1 MQYYLG
7 IHARMDLVYYLNLLR
22 VVYML
27 QNSLPQCNQQQQPL
41 TTFFLFNVAD
51 DVHNRTH
58 FICWVEICLLEKC
71 LWSLTQRLGFCRKS
85 TILSYKKVFWLLHKS
100 TQFSVQISIN
110 RLSSWG
116 QVQMAPLASN
126 LLRKPDNKVPSNG
139 INYNHPYKERGDL
152 ERT

>member
-7 IHARMDLVYYLNLLR
+7 IHVRMDLVYYLNLLR

-58 FICWVEICLLEKC
+58 FN
-71 LWSLTQRLGFCRKS
+71 CRDLSTGKTSVIFNPETGILQENHYFELQKS
-85 TILSYKKVFWLLHKS
+85 ILAA
-100 TQFSVQISIN
+100 T
-110 RLSSWG
+110 
-116 QVQMAPLASN
+116 
-126 LLRKPDNKVPSNG
+126 
-139 INYNHPYKERGDL
+139 
-152 ERT
+152 